1 MLKGKTT
8 IELTHVE
15 TKKTERYVEE
25 NLITNAVPDLLRLN
39 PSGLMYPIQLHRA
52 VEFGKELFPL
62 ATKCYG
68 GILLFENPLEE
79 DAKKIIVPS
88 DNPIVGY
95 SSNDVN
101 ETDNPKRGSANLTE
115 SGQIENGYKFVWDF
129 STSQGNGRISA
140 LALTHYNGGKNF
152 YGDAYSKE
160 HVALRLNFNLVN
172 VTDEILKTY
181 IGMVEADPI
190 NNRFVSIWPLKN
202 KSLEIRT
209 FSEAMTSVGLNDPIS
224 REMVQS
230 VDKNTI
236 GIEGF
241 YTGVGTFQWHYSDF
255 FDGKDGYYYG
265 FIISERKSTY
275 TMLNRIK
282 INKEDFT
289 TTIDYWTLENIK
301 LNQIGAYPLEDNYG
315 ATRQKYCVVKR
326 GYLYTI
332 SEDNTALYK
341 ININNPIDV
350 AKIELGFKTS
360 YTGGHNTYSY
370 IYEWGDY
377 ILGYAF
383 VLDKNDHVI
392 KTPATT
398 FENVMTPLIEIGPFR
413 IGYGSSTANN
423 SRLLYKNL
431 YLHTPYLGTINNLS
445 TPILKTADKTMKITY
460 TLTETEETL

>member
-1 MLKGKTT
+1 M
-8 IELTHVE
+8 
-15 TKKTERYVEE
+15 
-25 NLITNAVPDLLRLN
+25 
-39 PSGLMYPIQLHRA
+39 
-52 VEFGKELFPL
+52 
-62 ATKCYG
+62 
-68 GILLFENPLEE
+68 
-79 DAKKIIVPS
+79 
-88 DNPIVGY
+88 
-95 SSNDVN
+95 
-101 ETDNPKRGSANLTE
+101 
-115 SGQIENGYKFVWDF
+115 
-129 STSQGNGRISA
+129 
-140 LALTHYNGGKNF
+140 
-152 YGDAYSKE
+152 
-160 HVALRLNFNLVN
+160 
-172 VTDEILKTY
+172 
-181 IGMVEADPI
+181 
-190 NNRFVSIWPLKN
+190 
-202 KSLEIRT
+202 
-209 FSEAMTSVGLNDPIS
+209 
-224 REMVQS
+224 
-230 VDKNTI
+230 
-236 GIEGF
+236 
-241 YTGVGTFQWHYSDF
+241 
-255 FDGKDGYYYG
+255 
-265 FIISERKSTY
+265 
-275 TMLNRIK
+275 
-282 INKEDFT
+282 
-289 TTIDYWTLENIK
+289 
-301 LNQIGAYPLEDNYG
+301 
-315 ATRQKYCVVKR
+315 VKR

>member
-301 LNQIGAYPLEDNYG
+301 LNQIGAYPLEDN
-315 ATRQKYCVVKR
+315 
-326 GYLYTI
+326 
-332 SEDNTALYK
+332 
-341 ININNPIDV
+341 
-350 AKIELGFKTS
+350 
-360 YTGGHNTYSY
+360 
-370 IYEWGDY
+370 
-377 ILGYAF
+377 
-383 VLDKNDHVI
+383 
-392 KTPATT
+392 
-398 FENVMTPLIEIGPFR
+398 
-413 IGYGSSTANN
+413 
-423 SRLLYKNL
+423 
-431 YLHTPYLGTINNLS
+431 
-445 TPILKTADKTMKITY
+445 
-460 TLTETEETL
+460 